1 MDTKSITD
9 VIQTVAIIAT
19 LLFSVWQWRKTRQML
34 KVDNYAKIISAL
46 NDMRRERL
54 TTPDLERALFDSR
67 KDWDDMKIR
76 KRIFGVMLANLL
88 EWTMFSHESG
98 LIDEKNW
105 NDWITIWK
113 EVILSDNSLA
123 ELMSDRTIYTF
134 NFGANELVKS
144 LLKK

>member
-1 MDTKSITD
+1 
-9 VIQTVAIIAT
+9 
-19 LLFSVWQWRKTRQML
+19 
-34 KVDNYAKIISAL
+34 
-46 NDMRRERL
+46 
-54 TTPDLERALFDSR
+54 
-67 KDWDDMKIR
+67 MKIR

-113 EVILSDNSLA
+113 DVILSDNSLA